1 MQKKKIPKMVRE
13 AINLVTTFFE
23 KLPEQ
28 DKNVLPQ
35 VLKSDGSWV
44 AAYDHSVIGLF
55 FIDKTKMK
63 AVLSNQHQNLPLFP
77 GLLVSSDR
85 KPQNAP
91 VAINAGGTCNYF
103 ESNHT
108 SNLFAFNVQPGASFT
123 IVNHFHE
130 VKDASSGKIFKSH
143 VDLGFVLGIHPKEK
157 WTDIA
162 PRLIDLLNHT
172 MDVWRR
178 VR

>member
-85 KPQNAP
+85 KP
-91 VAINAGGTCNYF
+91 
-103 ESNHT
+103 
-108 SNLFAFNVQPGASFT
+108 
-123 IVNHFHE
+123 
-130 VKDASSGKIFKSH
+130 
-143 VDLGFVLGIHPKEK
+143 
-157 WTDIA
+157 
-162 PRLIDLLNHT
+162 
-172 MDVWRR
+172 
-178 VR
+178 